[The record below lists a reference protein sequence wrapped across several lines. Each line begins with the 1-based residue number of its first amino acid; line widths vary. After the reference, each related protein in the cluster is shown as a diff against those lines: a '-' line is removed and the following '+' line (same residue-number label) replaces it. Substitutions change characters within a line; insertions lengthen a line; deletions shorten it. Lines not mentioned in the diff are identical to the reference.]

1 MKKFLFSAVLL
12 SCLTMAASL
21 TGCSSDDD
29 MIEQPAVKRN
39 KLSISAYLQKVDGT
53 KAEHNAWVPQDE
65 LGLFVKA
72 GGISSNDYG
81 EVDGQVKATYN
92 NSKWTLAPEVSL
104 STTPAYVF
112 AYYPHSNAVNDGVAV
127 PVEVASQT
135 DYLYSGSGV
144 SASAERAQ
152 VALNMK
158 HALCVMSFNVKK
170 NGYIGGEGRL
180 TSVVIRNKSNERTFA
195 TAGTLNISTGV
206 ITKTVYDQYEIQT
219 SKVIEQSGWTKDFP
233 LSMVIP
239 FQTASTSKVEFV
251 FTIDGKQYIVDV
263 PKNMNFASG
272 QKYLFNLTVKSESM
286 DLDNSN
292 ITIEPWGTETQIELD
307 DVMSKAKKFTYTIQ
321 ANNPNVT
328 YQIAN
333 VDVLEGYIDWGDNSP
348 VDAYSASK
356 THSYSAAGT
365 YNLSV
370 LTKEDIYSASLAV
383 GDLVEADFSE
393 IM

>member
-1 MKKFLFSAVLL
+1 M
-12 SCLTMAASL
+12 C
-21 TGCSSDDD
+21 
-29 MIEQPAVKRN
+29 
-39 KLSISAYLQKVDGT
+39 
-53 KAEHNAWVPQDE
+53 H
-65 LGLFVKA
+65 
-72 GGISSNDYG
+72 
-81 EVDGQVKATYN
+81 
-92 NSKWTLAPEVSL
+92 
-104 STTPAYVF
+104 VF
-112 AYYPHSNAVNDGVAV
+112 QC
-127 PVEVASQT
+127 E
-135 DYLYSGSGV
+135 
-144 SASAERAQ
+144 
-152 VALNMK
+152 
-158 HALCVMSFNVKK
+158 K